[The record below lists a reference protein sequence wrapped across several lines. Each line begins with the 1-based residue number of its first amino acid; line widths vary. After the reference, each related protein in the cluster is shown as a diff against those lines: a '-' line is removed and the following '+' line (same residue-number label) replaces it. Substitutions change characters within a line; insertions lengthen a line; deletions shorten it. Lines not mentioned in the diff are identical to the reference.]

1 MPAYTGNV
9 LISWKQMNDKPVTA
23 SINPDQLVAFT
34 RLKKAADKGN
44 VEAQYELGRIY
55 GNGDGVPQDHQAA
68 IVWLEKAAEQNHA
81 KAQESLGS
89 LYANGV
95 GVKQDFST
103 ARSWYM
109 KAARNGLG
117 SAQYLMAT
125 MFRFGLFE
133 SEVDMDQAIDWYH
146 KAAHQN
152 VAAAQLALG
161 KLAMRGKHVRQD
173 DSSALQWLMLA
184 HANGSKGAEAY
195 IQQLM
200 QRMPSEAL
208 EALRAAMTEP
218 SETIQ

>member
-1 MPAYTGNV
+1 
-9 LISWKQMNDKPVTA
+9 MNDKPVTA
-23 SINPDQLVAFT
+23 SINPDQLIAYT
-34 RLKKAADKGN
+34 RLKKAAEKGN
-44 VEAQYELGRIY
+44 AEAQFELGRIY
-55 GNGDGVPQDHQAA
+55 GNGDGVPQDYQVA
-68 IVWLEKAAEQNHA
+68 IAWLEKAATQNHA

-89 LYANGV
+89 IYANGV

-109 KAARNGLG
+109 QAARNGSG

-133 SEVDMDQAIDWYH
+133 SEVDMDQAVDWYH
-146 KAAHQN
+146 RAANQN

-161 KLAMRGKHVRQD
+161 KLAMRGKHVKQD
-173 DSSALQWLMLA
+173 DSAALQWLMLA
-184 HANGSKGAEAY
+184 HANGSQGAEAY

-208 EALRAAMTEP
+208 EALRLSMTDG
-218 SETIQ
+218 SETLQ